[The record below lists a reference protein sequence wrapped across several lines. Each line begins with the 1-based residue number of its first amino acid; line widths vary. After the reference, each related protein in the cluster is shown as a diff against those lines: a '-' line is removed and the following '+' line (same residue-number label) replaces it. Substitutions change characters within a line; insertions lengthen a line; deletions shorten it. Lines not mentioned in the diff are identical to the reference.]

1 VPKQIYFWTALFW
14 SGLIVFACLLPSND
28 IPQVNIPNLDKVI
41 HSLFYFIFLSLW
53 FLFFK
58 KKLNSSNNLKPLA
71 ISFVFAV
78 FFGIGI
84 ELMQKFFTVT
94 RSADT
99 FDVIANLFG
108 ASLAVIVILVLNAY
122 NGIIDKI

>member
-1 VPKQIYFWTALFW
+1 MPKQIYFWLALSW
-14 SGLIVFACLLPSND
+14 SGLILVACLLPSND
-28 IPQVNIPNLDKVI
+28 IPQVNIPYLDKVI
-41 HSLFYFIFLSLW
+41 HSVFYFVFSSLW

-71 ISFVFAV
+71 VSFVFSV

-84 ELMQKFFTVT
+84 ELIQKFFTVT
-94 RSADT
+94 RSADV

-108 ASLAVIVILVLNAY
+108 ASLAVILILLLNTY
-122 NGIIDKI
+122 KGIIDKI

>member
-1 VPKQIYFWTALFW
+1 MPKQIYFWIALSW
-14 SGLIVFACLLPSND
+14 SGLIVFSCLLPSND
-28 IPQVNIPNLDKVI
+28 IPQVNIPYLDKVI
-41 HSLFYFIFLSLW
+41 HSFFYFVFSSLW

-58 KKLNSSNNLKPLA
+58 KKLNSSNIFKPLV
-71 ISFVFAV
+71 ISFLFSV

-108 ASLAVIVILVLNAY
+108 ASLAVIVILLLNTHK
-122 NGIIDKI
+122 GIIDKI